1 MLHTSFIS
9 KEIGEVYLNE
19 GPEMVVLV
27 CEINANFI
35 DLQCLS
41 PRTVGGHLLKGV
53 GHINFN
59 SSWGLC

>member
-1 MLHTSFIS
+1 
-9 KEIGEVYLNE
+9 
-19 GPEMVVLV
+19 MVVLV

-41 PRTVGGHLLKGV
+41 PRTVGGHLLQEV